1 MRNDI
6 KWKATK
12 CSLYN
17 DVLYLLVTELCN
29 PIDCTPPGSS
39 LHGISQTRKLE
50 WTAISLLT
58 QESNMR
64 LLHCRQILYL

>member
-6 KWKATK
+6 KCKGTK

-17 DVLYLLVTELCN
+17 DVLYLLVTKLCN
-29 PIDCTPPGSS
+29 PMDCTPPGSS

-50 WTAISLLT
+50 CIAIALLN
-58 QESNMR
+58 QESNLR